1 VELAHN
7 ELITT
12 NNIPSN
18 ASAQNQSDVK
28 MELMNAP
35 AQTAMTKRGK

>member
-7 ELITT
+7 ELLTT
-12 NNIPSN
+12 NIIPN

-35 AQTAMTKRGK
+35 AQIAMTKRGK